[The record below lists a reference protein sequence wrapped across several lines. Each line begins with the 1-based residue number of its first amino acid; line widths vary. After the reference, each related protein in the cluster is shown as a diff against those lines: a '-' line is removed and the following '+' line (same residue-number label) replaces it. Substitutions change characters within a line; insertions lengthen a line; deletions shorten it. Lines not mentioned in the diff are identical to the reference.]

1 MAQSAGYLI
10 YAGVMP
16 LIKMY
21 IGFFLGFVVSKKGM
35 FTPAASRGLSQV
47 MLNVSLPGLI
57 FSSIVPSFNN
67 SNISAMGPLA
77 LLAIVYQVLGFISG
91 LVIREVC
98 YVPRNFWQGILVAC
112 GLSNWGNLPTA
123 VVVTLMAQ
131 SPFDPST
138 DVELGISFISIFILV
153 NNITFWVIGA
163 ARSLAWDYLPGV
175 PQGEAALIR
184 VPWYE
189 KPIGRIVARYVLHK
203 HLVDS
208 ATKKDAPEA
217 RTDMDTSAVEK
228 GVLDAPDVLRGAAAL
243 DVAPATQAEEA
254 FAENAAEDP
263 DIQLARRSS
272 RLSSSA
278 VSARGRRASASMQR
292 PHAVPGAPP
301 PSLASRAG
309 SVASGRRSPAAKS
322 VAGTSS
328 HSVGDEEEAPATF
341 WERALP
347 RTVVRTLHYAE
358 ALFHPTVVTICIS
371 LPCALVPELKALFV
385 NTGNPSWHGPDGNPP
400 LYFLLDTASLLG
412 QLVVPSGLIL
422 LGASFARIKFPRPL
436 SRLPLPAMLIST
448 AVKLIVI
455 PVAGV
460 FIVEAMVGGGMIPE
474 DAKAERFVATFL
486 SGTPA
491 LVNQLM
497 VTSLYAGPEADL
509 NTVSAFLLVQY
520 SFMFFS
526 SAALTAVSLLL
537 LGS

>member
-10 YAGVMP
+10 YAGCMP

-91 LVIREVC
+91 LVIRELC

-175 PQGEAALIR
+175 PQGEAALVR
-184 VPWYE
+184 VPWHE
-189 KPIGRIVARYVLHK
+189 KPVGRLIARYVLHK
-203 HLVDS
+203 HVEELN
-208 ATKKDAPEA
+208 AKKELDAPCKE
-217 RTDMDTSAVEK
+217 MDVSTVEK
-228 GVLDAPDVLRGAAAL
+228 GVLDQPDILRGAAAL
-243 DVAPATQAEEA
+243 DVAPVTQAEEA

-278 VSARGRRASASMQR
+278 VSARGRRPSVNLQR
-292 PHAVPGAPP
+292 PRTVPGAPP
-301 PSLASRAG
+301 PSLASRSA
-309 SVASGRRSPAAKS
+309 SVASARKS
-322 VAGTSS
+322 VANKSIAESSS
-328 HSVGDEEEAPATF
+328 HSVAEDSHAPGF

-347 RTVVRTLHYAE
+347 RTVLRTLHYAE

-400 LYFLLDTASLLG
+400 LYFILDTASLLG

-422 LGASFARIKFPRPL
+422 LGASFARIKLPRPL
-436 SRLPLPAMLIST
+436 SRLPLPAMVFST

-460 FIVEAMVGGGMIPE
+460 FIVEAMVGGGMIPK

-497 VTSLYAGPEADL
+497 VTSLYAGPDADL
-509 NTVSAFLLVQY
+509 NTVSAFLLFQY

-537 LGS
+537 LG